1 MKVLM
6 NQEHDIDS
14 TKKRAL
20 IKLERDL
27 GEILTYLNDSKTT
40 EVILN
45 PDSSI
50 WVEKQGES
58 MKKVGSISPSKA
70 ESIMRT
76 IAGFHEKELT
86 RQNPILECE
95 LPLANGAR
103 FAGQIPPVV
112 SNPSFAI
119 RKKAAFI
126 FTLEQYVNNRIM
138 SLYQCEKIKE
148 FIANHKNILVVGGT
162 GSGKTTLLNA
172 MIDAMVKINPSE
184 RIIIIEDT
192 GELQCT
198 ALNSVQYHTT
208 LDVSMTQ
215 LLKTTLR
222 MRPDR
227 ILIGEVRG
235 PESLDLLDAWN
246 TGHDGGLGTLHSTTA
261 KSGLTRLKSL
271 ITRNNS
277 APKNIEPVIAES
289 VHVIVNIVRTKTGRK
304 VKEIIEVL
312 GYENNQYILKN
323 I

>member
-1 MKVLM
+1 MDTSTTD
-6 NQEHDIDS
+6 NIDS

-27 GEILTYLNDSKTT
+27 GEIITFLKDPLTV

-50 WVEKQGES
+50 WQEKQGERLK
-58 MKKVGSISPSKA
+58 MVGSLHPSRA

-76 IAGFHEKELT
+76 IAGYHGKELT
-86 RQNPILECE
+86 RKNPILECE
-95 LPLANGAR
+95 LPFDGSR
-103 FAGQIPPVV
+103 FAGQISPVV
-112 SNPSFAI
+112 LNPTFAI
-119 RKKAAFI
+119 RKKATSI
-126 FTLEQYVNNRIM
+126 FTLEQYVDAKIM
-138 SLYQCEKIKE
+138 SQNQCEKIKE
-148 FIANHKNILVVGGT
+148 YIANHKNILVVGGT

-172 MIDAMVKINPSE
+172 MIDAMVKINSSE

-192 GELQCT
+192 GELQC
-198 ALNSVQYHTT
+198 AAKNSVQYHTT
-208 LDVSMTQ
+208 VDISMTQ

-227 ILIGEVRG
+227 ILVGEVRG
-235 PESLDLLDAWN
+235 EEALDLLDAWN

-271 ITRNNS
+271 ISRNKS

-289 VHVIVNIVRTKTGRK
+289 VHVIVNITRTKQGRRIN
-304 VKEIIEVL
+304 EIIEVV
-312 GYENNQYILKN
+312 GYENNQYILKKV
-323 I
+323 